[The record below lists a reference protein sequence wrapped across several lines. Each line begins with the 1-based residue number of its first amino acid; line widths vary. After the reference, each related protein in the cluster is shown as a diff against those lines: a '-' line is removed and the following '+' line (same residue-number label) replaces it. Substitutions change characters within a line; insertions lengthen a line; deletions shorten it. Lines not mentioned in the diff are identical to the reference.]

1 MIALNKHYA
10 VFIPSQP
17 KKPLM
22 EFWDLRCA
30 SHYQDE
36 GYARS
41 IFDRKGDQ
49 KVQGGVIAPNY
60 SEWRN
65 IIKKS

>member
-22 EFWDLRCA
+22 EFWDLRDA
-30 SHYQDE
+30 SHYQDG

-41 IFDRKGDQ
+41 IFDREGNQ
-49 KVQGGVIAPNY
+49 KVKGGVTAPNY
-60 SEWRN
+60 SEWLN
-65 IIKKS
+65 IIATS